1 MRKYNWLVPVA
12 VALGL
17 IGFLVVRPLFQSGR
31 AAEDAETLIA
41 DLAAHGA
48 EVEQAPAELPDI
60 PAKPT
65 ATDLHFQVVQ
75 IEERMREITARA
87 TELRDRAEQVL
98 PRAPAERRER
108 VQQRMAEYVAQL
120 QAAQAKFQERLDQ
133 LRKRIEETRSRR
145 PKK

>member
-1 MRKYNWLVPVA
+1 MRKYNWRVPVA

-31 AAEDAETLIA
+31 AAEDAEALIA

-48 EVEQAPAELPDI
+48 EVERAPADLPEI

-75 IEERMREITARA
+75 LQERMREITDGA
-87 TELRDRAEQVL
+87 TVLRDRAEQVL
-98 PRAPAERRER
+98 PRAPTEQQER
-108 VQQRMAEYVAQL
+108 VHHAMAEYVVRL

-133 LRKRIEETRSRR
+133 LRGRIEELQTRR